1 MGEWQ
6 LQEKSITLKFSL
18 FPWPLTITCVS
29 FSPLLPPV
37 MLGYAERQ
45 GLLENICHK
54 TILKA
59 ETAQVRELLYTVFLS
74 VCACTCLLVGLRIKV
89 HLFII

>member
-1 MGEWQ
+1 MREWQ
-6 LQEKSITLKFSL
+6 LQDKSVTLNCSF
-18 FPWPLTITCVS
+18 FAWPLTIPRVS

-37 MLGYAERQ
+37 MLGYAEQQ

-59 ETAQVRELLYTVFLS
+59 ETAQVRELTNH
-74 VCACTCLLVGLRIKV
+74 VCVCVCV
-89 HLFII
+89 HLFINSL